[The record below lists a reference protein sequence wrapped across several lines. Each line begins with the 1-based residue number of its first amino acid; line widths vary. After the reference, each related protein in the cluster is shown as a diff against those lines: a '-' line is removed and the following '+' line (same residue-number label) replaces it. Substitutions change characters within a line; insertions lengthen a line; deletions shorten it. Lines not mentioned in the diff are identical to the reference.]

1 MCIRQLAISHRGDLL
16 VTCFVGPKQVPVT
29 FLVDTGAQ
37 ISAIKT
43 EDVIRSGVWLSKQ
56 RLFVADAFGT
66 VQAQAL
72 ATVKLRLSGEEMTTV
87 VVMVTGPFPLN
98 LLELDVLRGKVWT
111 DDKGGSWSFG
121 APPMDVRLLQAASL
135 VPPSKVTNVKPYPVP
150 LGAREG
156 ITPVLEELREQGVV
170 VSACSPFKSPVWPVW
185 KPNGKWRLTVDYR
198 RRNANTGALTG
209 TCRGTEEDTGCKCCI
224 FGESG
229 RSWFENMFVLCFVNS
244 PQVLPL
250 TLTSWGA
257 AAIVCAET
265 ASQTSIPPN
274 LR

>member
-1 MCIRQLAISHRGDLL
+1 MYIRQLTISHRGDLL

-37 ISAIKT
+37 ISAMKT

-56 RLFVADAFGT
+56 HLFVADAFGN

-72 ATVKLRLSGEEMTTV
+72 ATVKLRLSGEETTTV
-87 VVMVTGPFPLN
+87 VVMVVGPFPLK
-98 LLELDVLRGKVWT
+98 LLELDVLRGRVWT

-121 APPMDVRLLQAASL
+121 APPMDVQVLQAVPL

-170 VSACSPFKSPVWPVW
+170 VSTHSPFKSPVWPVW
-185 KPNGKWRLTVDYR
+185 KPNGKWRLMVDYR
-198 RRNANTGALTG
+198 RRNANTGPLTG
-209 TCRGTEEDTGCKCCI
+209 TCRGIEEDTGCKCCI

-229 RSWFENMFVLCFVNS
+229 RSWFENMFVLCFVTS

-257 AAIVCAET
+257 AAVVCAET